1 MVNAPA
7 LPSNSATMSSVEI
20 SKLTGKEHR
29 NVLADIRTMFLA
41 LYGDAGYAEFSA
53 VYKNQQGMEFPCF
66 NLPKREALILT
77 SGYSIKQRAA
87 IVDRWQELEAKQ
99 VSTLPD
105 FTDPAAAARAWAE
118 QYEGRKTA
126 EQKNLLDAPKVE
138 FALAVRNLEGSC
150 SIGEFAALIGIGRN
164 TFFKQLRQDKILM
177 INNRPYQEFK
187 DRGLLV
193 EVESTPYTD
202 HNGVAQP
209 AFQSRVTGKGQV
221 FLEKKY
227 RSAKPEGRA
236 A

>member
-87 IVDRWQELEAKQ
+87 IIDRWQELEAKQ
-99 VSTLPD
+99 AFQIPQTFSAALRLAGELQEQVETL
-105 FTDPAAAARAWAE
+105 TLEA
-118 QYEGRKTA
+118 
-126 EQKNLLDAPKVE
+126 KNNAPKVE